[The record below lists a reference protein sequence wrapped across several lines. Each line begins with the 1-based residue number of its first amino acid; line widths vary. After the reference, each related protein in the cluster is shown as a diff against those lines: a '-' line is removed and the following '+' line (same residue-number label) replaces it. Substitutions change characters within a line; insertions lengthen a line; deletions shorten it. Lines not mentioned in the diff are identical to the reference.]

1 MILYTDENN
10 NKLIDFRT
18 IQVIMK
24 MNKSKLYRSIN
35 QLDNIKVIK
44 YKNQF
49 LYSES
54 TLFQLMKL
62 RLIEKLNDNNG
73 R

>member
-10 NKLIDFRT
+10 NKLIDFKT

>member
-1 MILYTDENN
+1 MILYTDDNN
-10 NKLIDFRT
+10 NKLIDFKT

-24 MNKSKLYRSIN
+24 MNKSKLYRAIN

>member
-10 NKLIDFRT
+10 NKLIDFKT

-24 MNKSKLYRSIN
+24 MNKSKLYRAIN